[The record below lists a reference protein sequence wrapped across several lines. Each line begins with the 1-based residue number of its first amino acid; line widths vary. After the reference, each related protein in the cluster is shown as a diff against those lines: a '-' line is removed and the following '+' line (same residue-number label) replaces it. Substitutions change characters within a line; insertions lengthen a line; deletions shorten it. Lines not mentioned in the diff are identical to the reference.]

1 MLKISNIDKETS
13 LDENGFLKTKLR
25 ENFNFSELV
34 ENIKNI
40 QTNSDDQ
47 TLGYSTDIY
56 DRLDESNKA
65 NLNKLAN
72 KFLRYEIVTRYLKIP
87 RLLKIMV
94 LKSKFNIESL
104 KNPSRA
110 MLWHRDL
117 DDVFSQL
124 KLVIPLNL
132 NDTEN
137 GAFSVAS
144 KKIAP
149 RDVILVDKKL
159 QDELESSNN
168 DYRTEDKLRVSD
180 LTFKKYYR
188 DYIYEHK
195 GDTTDLLF
203 VDTNKCYHKGGQIL
217 KEDHERHVLFIH
229 FGQLTNFWHP
239 LIQLK
244 KKNIF
249 SYIYFVF
256 VKFVRLFMRLYFSLL
271 NKKINSKKKFLY

>member
-1 MLKISNIDKETS
+1 VLKISNINKETS
-13 LDENGFLKTKLR
+13 LYENGFLKTKLR

-47 TLGYSTDIY
+47 ILGYSTNIY

-65 NLNKLAN
+65 NLTKLAN
-72 KFLRYEIVTRYLKIP
+72 KFLRYEIVKRYLKIP
-87 RLLKIMV
+87 LLLKIMV

-104 KNPSRA
+104 KNPTHA

-124 KLVIPLNL
+124 KLIIPLNL

-149 RDVILVDKKL
+149 LDLMLVDKKL
-159 QDELESSNN
+159 QDELELSNN
-168 DYRTEDKLRVSD
+168 DYKKEDKFRVSD

-195 GDTTDLLF
+195 GDATDLLF
-203 VDTNKCYHKGGQIL
+203 VDTNKCYHKGGQVI
-217 KEDHERHVLFIH
+217 KEDRERYTLFIH
-229 FGQLTNFWHP
+229 IGQPTNFWHP
-239 LIQLK
+239 LLQLK
-244 KKNIF
+244 KKNIY
-249 SYIYFVF
+249 SYIYIVF
-256 VKFVRLFMRLYFSLL
+256 VKFVRLFMKLYFSLL
-271 NKKINSKKKFLY
+271 NKKFNSKKKFLY

>member
-1 MLKISNIDKETS
+1 MLKISNIDNETS

-65 NLNKLAN
+65 NLSKLAN
-72 KFLRYEIVTRYLKIP
+72 KFLRYEIVKRYLKIP
-87 RLLKIMV
+87 RLLKIRV

-137 GAFSVAS
+137 GAFSVA
-144 KKIAP
+144 
-149 RDVILVDKKL
+149 
-159 QDELESSNN
+159 
-168 DYRTEDKLRVSD
+168 
-180 LTFKKYYR
+180 
-188 DYIYEHK
+188 
-195 GDTTDLLF
+195 
-203 VDTNKCYHKGGQIL
+203 
-217 KEDHERHVLFIH
+217 
-229 FGQLTNFWHP
+229 
-239 LIQLK
+239 
-244 KKNIF
+244 
-249 SYIYFVF
+249 
-256 VKFVRLFMRLYFSLL
+256 
-271 NKKINSKKKFLY
+271 